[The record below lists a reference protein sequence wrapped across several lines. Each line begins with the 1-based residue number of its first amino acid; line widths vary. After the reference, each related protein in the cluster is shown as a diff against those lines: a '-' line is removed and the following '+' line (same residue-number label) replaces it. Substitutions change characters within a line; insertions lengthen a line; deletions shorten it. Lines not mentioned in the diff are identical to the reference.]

1 MQEQDKK
8 PVVAR
13 KNPPSRTLGMVIKV
27 KPQAKKAKVET
38 ADLGETAIGIGSSV
52 KETSQSDKVSEVDV
66 SSSVTSNTGLVSYSD
81 ESEEDDY

>member
-1 MQEQDKK
+1 M
-8 PVVAR
+8 VAR

-52 KETSQSDKVSEVDV
+52 KETSQSDKVSEVDA